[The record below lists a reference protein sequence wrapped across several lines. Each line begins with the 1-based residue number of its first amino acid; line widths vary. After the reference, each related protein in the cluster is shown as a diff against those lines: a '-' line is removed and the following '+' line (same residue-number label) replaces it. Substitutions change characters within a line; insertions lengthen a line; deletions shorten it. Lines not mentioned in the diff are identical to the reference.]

1 MLRKRSML
9 RSILLGMYFHTATK
23 TLEAKIARRACAGY
37 NARVRVALASAS
49 STKDGM
55 PEPFASQTKQPAA
68 YRVCYT
74 EA

>member
-1 MLRKRSML
+1 MSTIPR
-9 RSILLGMYFHTATK
+9 GMKFDAGTK
-23 TLEAKIARRACAGY
+23 IFDAKIASSTCEGY
-37 NARVRVALASAS
+37 NAHRRTAVASAPL

>member
-1 MLRKRSML
+1 
-9 RSILLGMYFHTATK
+9 MYFNTAAK
-23 TLEAKIARRACAGY
+23 ILEAKIARWTCEGC
-37 NARVRVALASAS
+37 NARARAALASGL

>member
-1 MLRKRSML
+1 MR
-9 RSILLGMYFHTATK
+9 RSILFGMYFNTAAK
-23 TLEAKIARRACAGY
+23 ILEAKIARGACEGY
-37 NARVRVALASAS
+37 NALVRAAVASAS